1 MSENGTTYQTRRQNP
16 GYEPTTEAQET
27 AASLLAAL
35 YHNPEHVGS
44 VEAEAPIMPD
54 AATTRLWDVISEVAG
69 PDGFDTARVSSLVSG
84 MDGAEGAQAAALL
97 ERIRKN
103 DILGP
108 VESARYGHDPDQL
121 QKWGRQLAHEA
132 TKDKLATRLG
142 QYARRIEESG
152 TDLSL
157 EEIQSGIISEVQDAV
172 GGATTG
178 GLQHVSEF
186 IEEAIEDTRKWE
198 EGETT
203 DFLRTGFYSLD
214 RKITGVPVGELTIF
228 AACSGA
234 GKTSWLLQ
242 LLRQVAVRDRDEAVC
257 LFSIEMPAKKVVHR
271 AAAGW
276 KGIEMDKVR
285 EHATAT
291 ATQGET
297 YAERH
302 RDALRA
308 LTDLPLYVDQDPEP
322 TLSQIYSRVMQVQAS
337 HDVALVGVDYDE
349 KVDPGEA
356 PPSEEQRVA
365 AISKGLKIMAK
376 EMECA
381 CVALSQ
387 YNSAPSSQVRPGTN
401 DDLRYSR
408 KKKHEAHTILHW
420 YWPAYWLRSG
430 DVDLE
435 AGDEMPDHYNP
446 QRPELGRLYVGKD
459 RDGGPGWVPLEFH
472 AEKTQFVDPNDPQ
485 NDATEANPEPVF

>member
-1 MSENGTTYQTRRQNP
+1 MADEMTNIAER
-16 GYEPTTEAQET
+16 
-27 AASLLAAL
+27 LLAGL
-35 YHNPEHVGS
+35 YHNPEHIGR
-44 VEAEAPIMPD
+44 VEAEEPTMPD
-54 AATTRLWDVISEVAG
+54 AATQRLWDVMSEVAG
-69 PDGFDTARVSSLVSG
+69 PDSFDTARVSSLLNG
-84 MDGAEGAQAAALL
+84 LEGDGAQARDLL
-97 ERIRKN
+97 QRIRSH
-103 DILGP
+103 DVLGP
-108 VESARYGHDPDQL
+108 VEATRYGHRGEELED
-121 QKWGRQLAHEA
+121 WGRQLAHQA
-132 TKDKLATRLG
+132 TKDRLATRLG
-142 QYARRIEESG
+142 KMAAKINASG

-157 EEIQSGIISEVQDAV
+157 EEIQSGILSEVQSAV
-172 GGATTG
+172 GEATSG

-186 IEEAIEDTRKWE
+186 IDEAIEDTRHWE

-228 AACSGA
+228 AAPSGA

-257 LFSIEMPAKKVVHR
+257 LFSIEMPAKKVIHR

-276 KGIEMDKVR
+276 KGLPLDKVR
-285 EHATAT
+285 ENATAQ
-291 ATQGET
+291 AGQGKT
-297 YAERH
+297 YGEKH
-302 RDALRA
+302 RGALNA
-308 LTDLPLYVDQDPEP
+308 LEDLPLYIDEDPEP
-322 TLSQIYSRVMQVQAS
+322 TLGQIYSRVMQVQAR

-349 KVDPGEA
+349 KVDPEEA

-365 AISKGLKIMAK
+365 AISKGLKTLAK
-376 EMECA
+376 QTESA

-435 AGDEMPDHYNP
+435 AGDEMPEHYNP
-446 QRPELGRLYVGKD
+446 QREELGRLYVGKD

-472 AEKTQFVDPNDPQ
+472 AEQTAFVDPNDPQ